1 MTKKTLEDNLYECL
15 KKGNTKKALYV
26 VALLGDDVNRFC
38 GDKSLLIWA
47 KKFENEDVIHALEK
61 KGAKEIVSK
70 ERAQKLGLELIEK
83 IDKGDSE
90 GALDL
95 IEKGANVNVKG
106 KGGYTALIKAASKG
120 NVEVVEKLIETGADV
135 DAKTH
140 QGYTALMCTVSK
152 EVVEKLVN
160 AGADLNLRDNRG
172 ETALIK
178 YAYERGGESVK
189 ILINAGADLDIQN
202 VYGETALMS
211 ALLNNDEENANI
223 LVDAGADLNKQRYD
237 SKKCLMET
245 YHLSGADEVEDI
257 INNFCY
263 DSLNDDEMEDM
274 IEAFHDGDLKRA
286 ESLLD
291 EFFYEEIIS
300 GCDESTALM
309 DAAFHG
315 YTELVEKMID
325 KGADVTLKD
334 VDGKDVLARAKGG
347 DMRNNIIEAVNR
359 RNGDAKKQPL
369 INPAKFIG
377 RDD

>member
-38 GDKSLLIWA
+38 GDKSLLVWA

-106 KGGYTALIKAASKG
+106 KGGYTALIKAASEG

-140 QGYTALMCTVSK
+140 QGDTALMCTLSK

-160 AGADLNLRDNRG
+160 AGADLNLRDKRG
-172 ETALIK
+172 ETALMK
-178 YAYERGGESVK
+178 YSGCKGVELVN
-189 ILINAGADLDIQN
+189 ILVDAKADLDIQN
-202 VYGETALMS
+202 VYGETALML
-211 ALLNNDEENANI
+211 ALDNNDEDTANI
-223 LVDAGADLNKQRYD
+223 LVDAGADLNKQVYD

-257 INNFCY
+257 INYFGEDY
-263 DSLNDDEMEDM
+263 MDDDEMEDM

-291 EFFYEEIIS
+291 EGFYNQKISPCNEE
-300 GCDESTALM
+300 TALM
-309 DAAFHG
+309 KAADNDFV
-315 YTELVEKMID
+315 ELVEKMID

-334 VDGKDVLARAKGG
+334 VKGRDVLARVKG
-347 DMRNNIIEAVNR
+347 DAIRNNIIEAVNR